1 MVLLEKDP
9 LIMSIDKLSAYAVP
23 NWKALDCLLLCPLVV
38 NWGRDEEGGDVTTD
52 YLAVVVL
59 CCFNRFKSRFWSAR
73 VHFKKSD
80 HGSKTEWR
88 SSVMPHNTEL
98 QRREIYIEIQFRTEQ
113 ETESWT
119 QVWARISGAN
129 NNVAK

>member
-1 MVLLEKDP
+1 
-9 LIMSIDKLSAYAVP
+9 
-23 NWKALDCLLLCPLVV
+23 
-38 NWGRDEEGGDVTTD
+38 
-52 YLAVVVL
+52 
-59 CCFNRFKSRFWSAR
+59 
-73 VHFKKSD
+73 
-80 HGSKTEWR
+80 
-88 SSVMPHNTEL
+88 MPHNTEL